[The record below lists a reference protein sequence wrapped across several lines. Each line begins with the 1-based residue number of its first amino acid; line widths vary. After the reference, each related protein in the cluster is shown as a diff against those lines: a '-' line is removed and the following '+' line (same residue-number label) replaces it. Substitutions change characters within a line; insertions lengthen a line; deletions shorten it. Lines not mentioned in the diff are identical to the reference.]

1 MVDMTCLML
10 HCHVKALNFILIST
24 CANINI
30 FTIQSKIEYEL
41 LENPL
46 LFYWIMNQNRL
57 SSTLLDSMSSLQHII

>member
-57 SSTLLDSMSSLQHII
+57 S